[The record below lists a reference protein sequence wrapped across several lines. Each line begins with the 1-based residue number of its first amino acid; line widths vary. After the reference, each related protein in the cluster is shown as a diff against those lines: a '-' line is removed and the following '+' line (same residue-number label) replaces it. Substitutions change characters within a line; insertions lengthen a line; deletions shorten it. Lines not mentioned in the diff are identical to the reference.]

1 MTDKELKDICLCGE
15 TTRVQFKREFT
26 TQKEIAKEM
35 IAFANSRGGIILF
48 GVEDKT
54 GELVGLSYEQLQ
66 QTSRELGNTA
76 QEQVR
81 PTIYIETEVVK
92 AEEKHF
98 LVCSIAEGRNKP
110 YKNLQGEIWVKQ
122 GADKR
127 RITENTEILSLFQ
140 STGMYRPEEDATR
153 GTSMNDLEI
162 TYLKEYFRTVYNRE
176 MEDFGQPVESM
187 LRSLGIIAESGEV
200 TRAGMLY
207 FGKNPALHER
217 SFMVKAVAFDGN
229 TIGDTAYIDS
239 RDISGTIPWM
249 FRESMTFLKSVLRH
263 QQQGQNFNKVGIL
276 EIPEVVLEELL
287 QNAFVHIDLLH
298 AAAIRLLVF
307 NDRIEIINPGCLYG
321 GLQVED
327 IKLGVSRQ
335 RNPLMATLAGK
346 TMIYRG
352 LGSGIIRVIKEGM
365 QVDFVNEES
374 ANQFR
379 TIVWRTTQKGGGE
392 FLKEGEEFLKGGE
405 NTTQKD
411 ESTIQKSESTIQ
423 KSGKEFLKEGEE
435 FRKEDEST
443 IQKNEN
449 TTQKD
454 ESTIQKSQS
463 TIQKDLTTTQ
473 KAVLEYFKEHP
484 MANRDEAIRDIEN
497 MTEGGIKFII
507 GRLQQLG
514 LLKREGGRKHGHWVV
529 TDKDN

>member
-122 GADKR
+122 GSDKR

-140 STGMYRPEEDATR
+140 STGMYRPEEDAIR

-207 FGKNPALHER
+207 FGKNPGLHER

-352 LGSGIIRVIKEGM
+352 LGSGIIRVIKEGV

-379 TIVWRTTQKGGGE
+379 TIVWRTIQKDGSTIQKD
-392 FLKEGEEFLKGGE
+392 LT
-405 NTTQKD
+405 TTQKD
-411 ESTIQKSESTIQ
+411 KNTTQ

-435 FRKEDEST
+435 FLKEDEST
-443 IQKNEN
+443 IQKGG
-449 TTQKD
+449 
-454 ESTIQKSQS
+454 STIQKSES

>member
-92 AEEKHF
+92 ADEKHF

-140 STGMYRPEEDATR
+140 STGMYRPEEDAIR

-162 TYLKEYFRTVYNRE
+162 TYLKEYFRAVYNRE

-207 FGKNPALHER
+207 FGKNPGLHER

-276 EIPEVVLEELL
+276 EIPEVALEELL

-352 LGSGIIRVIKEGM
+352 LGSGIIRVIKEGV

-379 TIVWRTTQKGGGE
+379 TIVWRTIQKGGGE
-392 FLKEGEEFLKGGE
+392 FLKGGESTIQKDKSTTQKNENTIQKDE
-405 NTTQKD
+405 NTTQK
-411 ESTIQKSESTIQ
+411 
-423 KSGKEFLKEGEE
+423 
-435 FRKEDEST
+435 
-443 IQKNEN
+443 N
-449 TTQKD
+449 
-454 ESTIQKSQS
+454 
-463 TIQKDLTTTQ
+463 LTTTQ
-473 KAVLEYFKEHP
+473 KNLTTTQKKVLEHLRQNPK
-484 MANRDEAIRDIEN
+484 ANRTDVANAIGDI
-497 MTEGGIKFII
+497 TEDGVKFII

-529 TDKDN
+529 TDKDNSQE

>member
-1 MTDKELKDICLCGE
+1 MTDKELKEVCLCGE

-26 TQKEIAKEM
+26 TQKEMAKEM
-35 IAFANSRGGIILF
+35 IAFANTHGGTILF

-54 GELVGLSYEQLQ
+54 GALIGLTYEQLQ

-92 AEEKHF
+92 ADDKHF

-127 RITENTEILSLFQ
+127 RITENTEILALFQ
-140 STGMYRPEEDATR
+140 SSGMYRPEEDTIK
-153 GTSMNDLEI
+153 GTSMADLE
-162 TYLKEYFRTVYNRE
+162 TVYLKDYFKTVYNRD

-187 LRSLGIIAESGEV
+187 LRSLGIIAANGEV
-200 TRAGMLY
+200 TRAGMMY
-207 FGKNPALHER
+207 FGKNPGLHER
-217 SFMVKAVAFDGN
+217 SFMVKAVAFDGV
-229 TIGDTAYIDS
+229 TIGDTSYIDS

-307 NDRIEIINPGCLYG
+307 TDRVEIINPGCLFG

-335 RNPLMATLAGK
+335 RNPLMATLASK

-352 LGSGIIRVIKEGM
+352 LGSGIIRVMKEG
-365 QVDFVNEES
+365 VRVEFVNEES
-374 ANQFR
+374 ANQFKTIIWR
-379 TIVWRTTQKGGGE
+379 TI
-392 FLKEGEEFLKGGE
+392 
-405 NTTQKD
+405 QKD
-411 ESTIQKSESTIQ
+411 ESTIQK
-423 KSGKEFLKEGEE
+423 
-435 FRKEDEST
+435 DEST
-443 IQKNEN
+443 I
-449 TTQKD
+449 QKD
-454 ESTIQKSQS
+454 ESTIQKDES
-463 TIQKDLTTTQ
+463 TIQKDESTIQKDESTTQKELTTTQ
-473 KAVLEYFKEHP
+473 KAVLDYFKKNPKAKRE
-484 MANRDEAIRDIEN
+484 DAIRDIEDI
-497 MTEGGIKFII
+497 TEGGIKFII

-514 LLKREGGRKHGHWVV
+514 LLKREGGRKHGKWVV
-529 TDKDN
+529 IDNNY